1 MKTHFS
7 SIERIEANRE
17 QLFAW
22 ADEGKSYFWMAQ
34 QIGINDRNASGGIKF
49 TSAEVRNLSYSLKH
63 LVVNELRTEGKYL
76 LATQK
81 AVDYGIH

>member
-7 SIERIEANRE
+7 SNELVEANRA

-34 QIGINDRNASGGIKF
+34 QIGINDRNASSVSQWFLKQGI
-49 TSAEVRNLSYSLKH
+49 R
-63 LVVNELRTEGKYL
+63 R
-76 LATQK
+76 K
-81 AVDYGIH
+81 AAK